1 MTETVSDVEPEL
13 RVLPRT
19 VILVPFVLAHLILIL
34 SDGLADV
41 TARAQAQGLGL
52 AVYVLSAAG
61 WWLSEWQERVARW
74 LIVVT
79 AALAVQWA
87 AALFQQ
93 PQYLVLM
100 AIPTGVAALLL
111 GAGAS
116 MATALGQTVTLA
128 AQMWLIS
135 PNLPL
140 LTAVLSL
147 VANWTVAGTAIAIR
161 SRAVSL
167 TRWSW
172 QHFERAQILLDDART
187 QKADLEQALDDLEH
201 ANRQLALAGERMAI
215 LRTAAEEARKNKT
228 AFVIRV
234 SHEFRSPVNIIMG
247 IADLMLRNPEVYDGA
262 FPPQALHHLQIIHR
276 NCQHLSDMVDDV
288 LDLTQAEGGKMR
300 FYRSLVQLE
309 RIVIGATEVVRPLL
323 DEKRLNLDV
332 MVPSDLPPVFC
343 DETRVRQVILN
354 LLGNAARFTE
364 KGGVTIRA
372 QHDSQRVIVS
382 VSDTGSGIAKEDA
395 EHIFEPFTQAMDRS
409 MRGARGSGL
418 GLSIS
423 REFIELHGGR
433 MWLESELG
441 TGTTVFFTLPL
452 NPLADHVVQPGHQIR
467 EDWIWRED
475 GFRTD
480 RAVSS
485 ERLMR
490 ARVLV
495 YDETGGVHAQLKRFS
510 DEIELIDL
518 DGLDGLMDELN
529 HCPAHAVVVNTMEYA
544 ELRPLVDRLT
554 RIAPDTPVIGCCVPQ
569 EMQQA
574 IEAGALDYLVK
585 PVAPDDLRR
594 VFEML
599 DESLE
604 RVLIV
609 DDDEDTQELMRMYT
623 RAYDACIEV
632 EVAGSGD
639 EALNLI
645 ASHVPDLVLLDIVM
659 APVDGWQVLAA
670 MRAHE
675 TLCEIPVIVI
685 SGQDPRGAAATPL
698 ILVAAG
704 TGLSGSKLM
713 ACLRQLPKVL
723 MQPD

>member
-1 MTETVSDVEPEL
+1 
-13 RVLPRT
+13 
-19 VILVPFVLAHLILIL
+19 
-34 SDGLADV
+34 
-41 TARAQAQGLGL
+41 
-52 AVYVLSAAG
+52 
-61 WWLSEWQERVARW
+61 
-74 LIVVT
+74 
-79 AALAVQWA
+79 
-87 AALFQQ
+87 
-93 PQYLVLM
+93 
-100 AIPTGVAALLL
+100 
-111 GAGAS
+111 
-116 MATALGQTVTLA
+116 
-128 AQMWLIS
+128 
-135 PNLPL
+135 
-140 LTAVLSL
+140 
-147 VANWTVAGTAIAIR
+147 
-161 SRAVSL
+161 
-167 TRWSW
+167 
-172 QHFERAQILLDDART
+172 
-187 QKADLEQALDDLEH
+187 
-201 ANRQLALAGERMAI
+201 
-215 LRTAAEEARKNKT
+215 
-228 AFVIRV
+228 
-234 SHEFRSPVNIIMG
+234 
-247 IADLMLRNPEVYDGA
+247 
-262 FPPQALHHLQIIHR
+262 
-276 NCQHLSDMVDDV
+276 
-288 LDLTQAEGGKMR
+288 
-300 FYRSLVQLE
+300 
-309 RIVIGATEVVRPLL
+309 
-323 DEKRLNLDV
+323 
-332 MVPSDLPPVFC
+332 
-343 DETRVRQVILN
+343 
-354 LLGNAARFTE
+354 
-364 KGGVTIRA
+364 
-372 QHDSQRVIVS
+372 
-382 VSDTGSGIAKEDA
+382 
-395 EHIFEPFTQAMDRS
+395 
-409 MRGARGSGL
+409 
-418 GLSIS
+418 
-423 REFIELHGGR
+423 